1 MRQEYK
7 ILLFGL
13 LSILLVDVLG
23 SIASRQLDFNASIL
37 SRLSF
42 IIYGTFGFITTKKSG
57 LKTGVLIAAII
68 GLFDSTIG
76 WKISMLLNANTGNI
90 NNDPTAGL
98 WLITIA
104 IVTGVAALFGL
115 IGGGITMIKKRI

>member
-1 MRQEYK
+1 MKQEYK

-23 SIASRQLDFNASIL
+23 SIASRQLDFNFSIL
-37 SRLSF
+37 SPLSF
-42 IIYGTFGFITTKKSG
+42 IIYGTCGFITTKKNG
-57 LKTGVLIAAII
+57 IKTGVLIAAII

-76 WKISMLLNANTGNI
+76 WKISMLLKANTGNI

-98 WLITIA
+98 WLITIV

-115 IGGGITMIKKRI
+115 IGGGITLIKKRI